1 MNRNLI
7 IFDMDGTLIDSS
19 EDITISVNF
28 VRENFGLP
36 PLAKDDIVDI
46 INGDRSKLAYGLY
59 GVKDYTPE
67 HRKLFESHYFEQC
80 VKNTYLYDGV
90 LELLEYLHDNGFKLS
105 VATNAYTKFAER
117 MLSHLGVDRYFSN
130 IVGACKVGKAK
141 PDPDMIFHII
151 EQTPSVERVVMVGDN
166 HTDVYAALNANV
178 EMVFAGWGFG
188 KIESYD
194 KVNFIAHKPSDLLT
208 YLVNN

>member
-1 MNRNLI
+1 MRKKLI

-36 PLAKDDIVDI
+36 PLNKDDVVNI
-46 INGDRSKLAYGLY
+46 INGDRSKLPFGLY
-59 GVKDYTPE
+59 GIPEYTSK
-67 HRKLFESHYFEQC
+67 HRELFETHYFEQC
-80 VKNTYLYDGV
+80 IKNTYLYDGV
-90 LELLEYLHDNGFKLS
+90 LDLLEVLYQDGFELS

-117 MLSHLGVDRYFSN
+117 MLSHLGVDKYFTN

-141 PDPDMIFHII
+141 PDPAMIFHII
-151 EQTPSVERVVMVGDN
+151 DQTAPVERVIMVGDN
-166 HTDVYAALNANV
+166 HTDVYAAMNANI

-188 KIESYD
+188 KIEEFD
-194 KVNFIAHKPSDLLT
+194 KVHYIAEKPFDLLK
-208 YLVNN
+208 YLKIH